1 MKYFIL
7 FFLCYFAFSELTIKK
22 SVYHEITD
30 DTFFNE
36 TKNAAVLIFYKPY
49 NAILCIYLIDG
60 VLNIKEY

>member
-49 NAILCIYLIDG
+49 NAILCTY
-60 VLNIKEY
+60 